1 MSTRRIFKNSLFSI
15 FAKVTNASIQLLS
28 LPILLK
34 VYGKGDYG
42 LIIIAMSLNTF
53 LTIVQLG
60 LPTGLPKFVAE
71 WLANGNHK
79 QLHSAIKTVSSF
91 YLTIALI
98 NFLTLLSIAF
108 FCPDLFK
115 VNPGQIRTL
124 QTLLIITAITSLLA
138 IPATLLGQLLI
149 GAQELGFVSGLEMM
163 KSLFFAG
170 LVAFVYY
177 DPEPLS
183 ISFFY
188 ALQCM
193 LMFLMIPAELWR
205 WTRYG
210 SLKIFLPGWNFQDIL
225 PLLKY
230 CLSLMVFSIFI
241 AMADKLN
248 PVILGIRVPF
258 NAGETLADYQIINYI
273 RVFLLMISGSFMVAL
288 IPHVSGAMA
297 GGNRLIYRK
306 TIRQGTKY
314 IWTFGALIGFGV
326 IMLSK
331 EVLSIY
337 VGPENLSLKIW
348 LMVLVGA
355 TLYNL
360 YATPIA
366 SVILSSGKLVPMLS
380 ATASGCLVSVLLC
393 WFLTPRF
400 GVGAV
405 VISVAAYNLVNM
417 SVTHFWYLPR
427 YFDTKPIR
435 QIVDIMLPPVFA
447 GIVMCFAGRFI
458 IDRMGCNNDYFN
470 IAIGAVCGTAI
481 YMSIIMMMYI
491 RPKEALELY
500 LKIKNA

>member
-1 MSTRRIFKNSLFSI
+1 MSTRRIFKNSFFSI
-15 FAKVTNASIQLLS
+15 FAKVTNATIQLLS

-53 LTIVQLG
+53 LAIVQLG

-71 WLANGNHK
+71 WLAEGNHK
-79 QLHSAIKTVSSF
+79 QLHSAIQTVSSF
-91 YLTIALI
+91 YLAIALI
-98 NFLTLLSIAF
+98 NFLALLSIAF
-108 FCPDLFK
+108 FWPDLFK

-138 IPATLLGQLLI
+138 IPATLVGQLLI
-149 GAQELGFVSGLEMM
+149 GAQELGFYSCLEIM

-170 LVAFVYY
+170 LVSFVYY
-177 DPEPLS
+177 NPESLS

-188 ALQCM
+188 ALQCI
-193 LMFLMIPAELWR
+193 LMFLMVPVKLWR

-248 PVILGIRVPF
+248 PVILGIRVPY
-258 NAGETLADYQIINYI
+258 NAGEALTDYQIINYI
-273 RVFLLMISGSFMVAL
+273 RVFLLMISGSFMAAL

-297 GGNRLIYRK
+297 GGNRLIYGK
-306 TIRQGTKY
+306 TIGQGTKY
-314 IWTFGALIGFGV
+314 IWAFGALIGFGV

-337 VGPENLSLKIW
+337 IGPENLSLKIW

-360 YATPIA
+360 YVTSIS
-366 SVILSSGKLVPMLS
+366 SVILSSGKLVPMLY
-380 ATASGCLVSVLLC
+380 ATASGCLVSVLSC

-405 VISVAAYNLVNM
+405 AISVGAYNFVNM
-417 SVTHFWYLPR
+417 IVTHFWYLPR

-458 IDRMGCNNDYFN
+458 INGIGSSNDYLN
-470 IAIGAVCGTAI
+470 VAIGAICGTAI
-481 YMSIIMMMYI
+481 YISIIMTIYI